1 MRNRWWPRLLLL
13 AVLLVGG
20 QVALTLM
27 DFDPDPVGWGLL
39 VVVATVVVW
48 LAQDTLDAGEA
59 DWHDG
64 RAERA
69 APATEEQ
76 TVHGRVVAGHLAS
89 RDPGPALRDR
99 LVELARSRD
108 PALTDPELLRLS
120 TEPPRRLSPAEIDHY
135 LTRIEALRDHD

>member
-20 QVALTLM
+20 QVVLTVM

-39 VVVATVVVW
+39 VIVATVVVW
-48 LAQDTLDAGEA
+48 LALDTLDAGEA
-59 DWHDG
+59 EWDDG
-64 RAERA
+64 RGEQA

-76 TVHGRVVAGHLAS
+76 TAHGRVLSSHLAS

-99 LVELARSRD
+99 LVDLARSRD
-108 PALTDPELLRLS
+108 PELTDPDLRRLS

-135 LTRIEALRDHD
+135 LTRIEALRDRD

>member
-20 QVALTLM
+20 QVALTVM
-27 DFDPDPVGWGLL
+27 DFDPDPAGWGLL

-48 LAQDTLDAGEA
+48 LAQDTLDAGQA
-59 DWHDG
+59 DWGDDAVD
-64 RAERA
+64 RAG
-69 APATEEQ
+69 PVTEEQ
-76 TVHGRVVAGHLAS
+76 TAHGRVLAGHLAS

-99 LVELARSRD
+99 LVALARSRD
-108 PALTDPELLRLS
+108 PALTDPDLRRLS

-135 LTRIEALRDHD
+135 LTRIEASRDRD